1 MSLSPA
7 RRLQGVERTL
17 IRRIFDAAP
26 PGAINLGLGQP
37 DLPTPPPMALAGVS
51 AIVEGRTGY
60 TSTAGDPEL
69 RAAVAE
75 RYPTVASG
83 VDNVAITVGSQEGI
97 FLVCLSVLESGSEM
111 LYPEPGYPAYPM
123 VARLVGAK
131 PVPYPLRPDCGFSLR
146 AEDVEKRL
154 TPRTGVV
161 VLSAPSNPTG
171 AGHRAEELQR
181 LLSVLDSRNVPW
193 ISDEVYAA
201 ITYDD
206 RGVSPGEISPEGG
219 LVISG
224 LSKEM
229 SMTGWRVGWVV
240 GPQPILSRIVAA
252 QQYLVTCASSVSQ
265 RAALAAFT
273 SDGRAYGKRYLARLF
288 ERRSLMAN
296 ELSEIPKLR
305 FAMPHGGFYFF
316 ADVSAYGCALE
327 TARRILERA
336 NVITIPGPAFGDG
349 GEGYLRLSF
358 AASEQ
363 DIVRGV
369 RRIRRELTGKQS

>member
-1 MSLSPA
+1 VILRPA
-7 RRLQGVERTL
+7 RRLEGIERTL

-75 RYPTVASG
+75 RYPGVASG
-83 VDNVAITVGSQEGI
+83 ADNVVITVGSQEGI
-97 FLVCLSVLESGSEM
+97 FLACLAMLDSGSEM

-131 PVPYPLRPDCGFSLR
+131 PVPYPLRADGGFSLR
-146 AEDVEKRL
+146 AEDIERRL
-154 TPRTGVV
+154 TLRTGAVI
-161 VLSAPSNPTG
+161 LSAPSNPTG
-171 AGHRAEELQR
+171 AGHKTPELER
-181 LLSVLDSRNVPW
+181 LLSVLRSRNVPW

-206 RGVSPGEISPEGG
+206 RGASPGEISPEGG

-240 GPQPILSRIVAA
+240 GPQAILSRIVAA
-252 QQYLVTCASSVSQ
+252 QQYIVTCASSVSQ

-273 SDGRAYGKRYLARLF
+273 SEGRAYGKRYLARLL
-288 ERRSLMAN
+288 ERRSLMAL
-296 ELSEIPKLR
+296 ELSEIPNVR
-305 FAMPHGGFYFF
+305 FAVPHGGFYFF
-316 ADVSAYGCALE
+316 ADVSAYGSALE

-336 NVITIPGPAFGDG
+336 NVITIPGPAFGAG
-349 GEGYLRLSF
+349 AEGYLRLSF

-363 DIVRGV
+363 DIVHGV
-369 RRIRRELTGKQS
+369 RRIRRELTGP

>member
-1 MSLSPA
+1 MSLRPA
-7 RRLQGVERTL
+7 RRLDGIERTL
-17 IRRIFDAAP
+17 IRRIFDSAP

-37 DLPTPPPMALAGVS
+37 DLPTPPPMALRGVS

-75 RYPTVASG
+75 RYPGQASG
-83 VDNVAITVGSQEGI
+83 ADNVVITVGSQEGI
-97 FLVCLSVLESGSEM
+97 FLVCLAVLDPGSEM

-146 AEDVEKRL
+146 AEDVERRL
-154 TPRTGVV
+154 TSRTGAVI
-161 VLSAPSNPTG
+161 LSAPSNPTG
-171 AGHRAEELQR
+171 AGHGAEELER
-181 LLSVLDSRNVPW
+181 LLSVLRSRGVPW

-206 RGVSPGEISPEGG
+206 RGALPGEISPESG

-229 SMTGWRVGWVV
+229 SMTGWRIGWVV
-240 GPQPILSRIVAA
+240 GPQPILARLVAA

-265 RAALAAFT
+265 RAALGAFAP
-273 SDGRAYGKRYLARLF
+273 DGRAYGRRYLARLS
-288 ERRSLMAN
+288 ERRSLMAL
-296 ELSEIPKLR
+296 ELSAIPDVR

-316 ADVSAYGCALE
+316 ADVSAYGSALE
-327 TARRILERA
+327 TARRILERT
-336 NVITIPGPAFGDG
+336 NVITIPGPAFGAG

-358 AASEQ
+358 AASEE

-369 RRIRRELTGKQS
+369 RRIRQELSGS